1 MDKKLLTQAA
11 SGDTA
16 ALATLRQ
23 QTPPNLTVF
32 VAPGGKLDITATLAA
47 FEYWQIYQ
55 TPPDEWGD
63 EPTVNFAQAF
73 PAKVRRD
80 PINLKPITPG
90 LWTKLWESKDGHGV
104 IAAIWY
110 GIRRGHIHESELE
123 LRGRVR
129 RHLESPD
136 QLLVDVLHEMKRDER
151 QMRAAMDVVNAP
163 VEQIVPIILIT
174 SREQAS
180 IAVAPRINASDL
192 HDVLSKHFSIGELRT
207 MIFNLGGDG
216 DDFSN
221 RRNVCA
227 RELVEWAQRHDRL
240 NALSDMAH
248 KMNPAR
254 W

>member
-1 MDKKLLTQAA
+1 MDKKLLTKAA

-136 QLLVDVLHEMKRDER
+136 QLLLDVLREMKRDER
-151 QMRAAMDVVNAP
+151 QARAAMDAVNAP
-163 VEQIVPIILIT
+163 VTQIVVPEP
-174 SREQAS
+174 RQP
-180 IAVAPRINASDL
+180 APRQQGQS
-192 HDVLSKHFSIGELRT
+192 V
-207 MIFNLGGDG
+207 
-216 DDFSN
+216 
-221 RRNVCA
+221 
-227 RELVEWAQRHDRL
+227 
-240 NALSDMAH
+240 ALYALE
-248 KMNPAR
+248 
-254 W
+254 